1 MIVTRTHRLEAFG
14 RRHRDAAAPLS
25 AWLQV
30 VTAASWKTPADARAT
45 YASLDPAVPVAGGRR
60 VAVFNIKGN
69 KYRLVAGIDYTLQVV
84 NVLRVMTHKEY
95 TRDKWKE
102 QL

>member
-1 MIVTRTHRLEAFG
+1 MIVTRTDRLDQFV
-14 RRHRDAAAPLS
+14 RKHRDANTALA

-30 VTAASWKTPADARAT
+30 VSAATWHNPAEARDT
-45 YASLDPAVPVAGGRR
+45 YGSLDPSVPVESGRK

-69 KYRLVAGIDYTLQVV
+69 KYRLVAAVDYALGIV

-95 TRDKWKE
+95 TRGKWKE
-102 QL
+102 SL

>member
-1 MIVTRTHRLEAFG
+1 MTVTRIDRLEEFG
-14 RRHRDAAAPLS
+14 RQHRDAAAPLA

-30 VTAASWKTPADARAT
+30 VTAATWRNAAEARET
-45 YASLDPAVPVAGGRR
+45 YGSLDPAVPVPGERK

-69 KYRLVAGIDYTLQVV
+69 KYRLVAGINYSVGVV

-95 TRDKWKE
+95 TRGKWKE